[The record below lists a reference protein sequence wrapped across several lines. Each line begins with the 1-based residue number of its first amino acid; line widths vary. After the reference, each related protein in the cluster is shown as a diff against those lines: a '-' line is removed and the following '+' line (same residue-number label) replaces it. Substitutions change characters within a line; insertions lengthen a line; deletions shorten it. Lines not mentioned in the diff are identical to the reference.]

1 MTPDRS
7 ESNGIEIKITIPRDL
22 ERSDIATLLKRVVGL
37 AKSIIDK
44 IGRGEPV

>member
-7 ESNGIEIKITIPRDL
+7 ETNGITIEITIPRDL
-22 ERSDIATLLKRVVGL
+22 ERSDIATLLKRVAGFIQKMV
-37 AKSIIDK
+37 DK